1 MIKKLLK
8 SMLALTMFFSSFS
21 LSVFAETI
29 ETELI
34 VNNATTGTEL
44 NQFEFVGD
52 WRTSVNYPD
61 RFYNGDEHQFNFKK
75 SYTEGD
81 ALPYYQVQF
90 KGTGIELYGET
101 QPGLGIY
108 NIYIDGE
115 LHGQADVYN
124 SSRVSKTK
132 LYGVEGLEYGEHILK
147 VELSNTKNAF
157 SSACD
162 GEIDY
167 VKVLGV

>member
-61 RFYNGDEHQFNFKK
+61 RFYNVDEH
-75 SYTEGD
+75 
-81 ALPYYQVQF
+81 
-90 KGTGIELYGET
+90 
-101 QPGLGIY
+101 
-108 NIYIDGE
+108 
-115 LHGQADVYN
+115 
-124 SSRVSKTK
+124 
-132 LYGVEGLEYGEHILK
+132 
-147 VELSNTKNAF
+147 
-157 SSACD
+157 
-162 GEIDY
+162 
-167 VKVLGV
+167 